1 MKKTSVTAVLALAAM
16 VLASQPARG
25 QTQIKPYIMI
35 LLDTSSSMLLNPC
48 NSISNPS
55 CTVWESKGDGSSDS
69 FNPAW
74 GNGYPGI
81 DTLTWDTDSLPNDSR
96 LYIAKTA
103 ITNVVN
109 AYGDVVFGLMR
120 YRATECILCYGDS
133 TSEVVFPMY
142 MDNLGSAAGGATWN
156 MTPAMCAA
164 WGCPPYQAGGH
175 VLDLISYQGFYQREN
190 PSDPNSRC
198 TPLGVP
204 GGDVLVNF
212 YDGNQAAI
220 LEWIDNHEQ
229 FNPARTAILNHELR
243 ATGLTPLARA
253 IQAAEA
259 AIVPVRTADPLNMC
273 RGYYLVII
281 TDGEDTC
288 ELGAQRTA
296 APPAAVFSLFS
307 AGIES
312 YTIGFS
318 FTSNTLDNMADYGD
332 DGILNNSRDAFNA
345 SNADTL
351 SAAFQSIIEDTVLV
365 EVCDYID
372 NDCDCPGDTN
382 GDTVVCGPGD
392 TNVDEGFT
400 LYCNVPGGHPARTL
414 CDDPGETVCDGVDD
428 NCNGS
433 VDEGLLNACGTC
445 GPTPAEVCDGLDND
459 CDGWIDEGNVCGGC
473 TPQPE
478 ICDGLDNDCDGRIDE
493 GITRSCGTDVGRC
506 TVGTQQCVEGG
517 AGTWTACTGIGPI
530 AETCNNVDDDCNGV
544 IDGMSEQCEM
554 SPGVGETGECT
565 WGYRI
570 CTAGSW
576 GACQGGIGPI
586 PEVCDNKDNDCDG
599 TVDDGNPGGGAV
611 CGTEEGECEEG
622 TLVCTAGV
630 LVCTGGVGPTAEVC
644 DGYDNDCDGAV
655 DDGNP
660 GGGAACGPVALDGIG
675 ICRAGIETCVTD
687 GYGAA
692 HIECL
697 GSVEPETE
705 TCNCLDDDCDRSV
718 DEGLPTGT
726 PCGVT
731 DVGECSLGTLQCDA
745 LACDWACDGEVGP
758 TEEVCDG
765 LDNDCDGTADDGN
778 PEGGGSCG
786 TSTGE
791 CEPGVAWCSGSD
803 TPPPCPPPSPLP
815 DPPRVLCLCE
825 KGPEDEVCDGLD
837 NDCDGEID
845 EGLSL
850 GDPCGPDVGECEPG
864 QYMCVD
870 GEVVCVGGRGPQ
882 TETCDCLDN
891 DCDGEADEENPCGAP
906 AICYHEAEGLCY
918 CVEPCNPALEFPCL
932 EPTQVCVYLDAY
944 GDYYCVGDPCEGVT
958 CGEDEI
964 CRDGDCVSI
973 CRGIE
978 CNEGLVCVVVD
989 RRPVCVP
996 ANCYVDDPDYACE
1009 EGEICKDGECMP
1021 DPCWEVDCE
1030 EGEFC
1035 REGACHPVCGEE
1047 DVCEEGTRCYDGECV
1062 EDLCYGASCA
1072 AGQVCDEETGECI
1085 DDPCIGISCLPPL
1098 ECIGGECLDPPCSFV
1113 DCPEGYQCVD
1123 DTCVSETT
1131 VPDEGTLE
1139 EVPDAPDG
1147 ETDAEEDGGPG
1158 RWDIMGTGGGGCA
1171 GCRIAGGHED
1181 EGTASTFLAFALL
1194 AAMAVLA
1201 CRRRE
1206 EG

>member
-1 MKKTSVTAVLALAAM
+1 MSTRKELVSAAILATVVFGFSGIVSA
-16 VLASQPARG
+16 
-25 QTQIKPYIMI
+25 QTQIKPYMLII
-35 LLDTSSSMLLNPC
+35 FDTSGSMTWN
-48 NSISNPS
+48 
-55 CTVWESKGDGSSDS
+55 TAGGDTWGDGTMD
-69 FNPAW
+69 PW
-74 GNGYPGI
+74 GTRTCCPGQDTDG
-81 DTLTWDTDSLPNDSR
+81 DTLRDDSR
-96 LYIAKTA
+96 IYQSKTA
-103 ITNVVN
+103 IYQVV
-109 AYGDVVFGLMR
+109 ASTGDITFGLMKYPQSFVSAGRRMDWYCCNQSSCSYGSCSSSGSNPGHDYLR
-120 YRATECILCYGDS
+120 YAGGCSSTTLTDYLVVQFSEESANEIL
-133 TSEVVFPMY
+133 MW
-142 MDNLGSAAGGATWN
+142 MDNREYSAAN
-156 MTPAMCAA
+156 TP
-164 WGCPPYQAGGH
+164 
-175 VLDLISYQGFYQREN
+175 ISASERELRADG
-190 PSDPNSRC
+190 S
-198 TPLGVP
+198 TPLGWTV
-204 GGDVLVNF
+204 
-212 YDGNQAAI
+212 Q
-220 LEWIDNHEQ
+220 Q
-229 FNPARTAILNHELR
+229 ARTYFSGTVIPGDSLR
-243 ATGLTPLARA
+243 DCRPYYTVVLSDGEETCGGNPT
-253 IQAAEA
+253 AAVQQLYT
-259 AIVPVRTADPLNMC
+259 IPYGGTNYHVRTYVIGYALTSTTLN
-273 RGYYLVII
+273 
-281 TDGEDTC
+281 
-288 ELGAQRTA
+288 Q
-296 APPAAVFSLFS
+296 
-307 AGIES
+307 
-312 YTIGFS
+312 
-318 FTSNTLDNMADYGD
+318 MADYGD
-332 DGILNNSRDAFNA
+332 DGLLNGSRTAERADSSDQLAIIF
-345 SNADTL
+345 SN
-351 SAAFQSIIEDTVLV
+351 IIEDTVLV

-891 DCDGEADEENPCGAP
+891 DCDGEADEEDPCGAP

-1139 EVPDAPDG
+1139 EVPDAPDAAVD
-1147 ETDAEEDGGPG
+1147 TEEEGQGY
-1158 RWDIMGTGGGGCA
+1158 WDVMSTGGGGCA
-1171 GCRIAGGHED
+1171 TCSLSAGPRPSPG
-1181 EGTASTFLAFALL
+1181 GLALALVAAMMALL
-1194 AAMAVLA
+1194 GA
-1201 CRRRE
+1201 RRK
-1206 EG
+1206 EGGQ